1 MGYCNRLDTEA
12 GRKIQLSYITLNI
25 KNICR
30 NVKQCK
36 YFHLKFILGRMNFY
50 NMLAFNE

>member
-25 KNICR
+25 K
-30 NVKQCK
+30 KYLQKCK
-36 YFHLKFILGRMNFY
+36 TMQIFSLKIYFRK
-50 NMLAFNE
+50 NEFV